1 MTVENLTYSEHR
13 EALRPSMVGVAT
25 AIAVTYATLIAAWGP
40 MGIDETMSFFAR
52 LYLTGLAMAADLVTC
67 YGGFLLTLYLMRSRP
82 PWQTVLA
89 LVPAAL
95 IFAAPCTAVAY
106 TGFHLAK
113 PGRVPLSVL
122 PSTYLFFVLI
132 LLSSGAILYY
142 MLHMRVRWLRATGD
156 RVAGYPSAH
165 LHDESADRSAASRRA
180 DRAAIVAEQNGP
192 EPPTR
197 FFQRLPGEVGN
208 DVHFLKASGHYVE
221 VVTSAGSAIILMRL
235 TDAVAELDTAGMRI
249 HRSYWAAYE
258 HMTGLQRRDKRIVLC
273 LTGGHELP
281 VSRSLLAAVRNEL
294 AARTG
299 LSAGSERYSLRS

>member
-1 MTVENLTYSEHR
+1 
-13 EALRPSMVGVAT
+13 MVGVTT
-25 AIAVTYATLIAAWGP
+25 AIAVIYATLIAAWGP

-95 IFAAPCTAVAY
+95 VFAAPCTAVAY
-106 TGFHLAK
+106 TGYHLAK
-113 PGRVPLSVL
+113 PGWVPLSVL

-142 MLHMRVRWLRATGD
+142 LLHMRVRWLRAAGD
-156 RVAGYPSAH
+156 RVAGFPSAYP
-165 LHDESADRSAASRRA
+165 HDESANRNAVARSP
-180 DRAAIVAEQNGP
+180 DRAAIVDVQVPVPEENAEQNGP
-192 EPPTR
+192 EPPAG
-197 FFQRLPGEVGN
+197 FLQRLPGEVGN
-208 DVHFLKASGHYVE
+208 DILFLKAAGHYVE
-221 VVTSAGSAIILMRL
+221 VVTSTGSAIILMRF
-235 TDAVAELDTAGMRI
+235 TDAVGELGTAGMRI

-258 HMTGLQRRDKRIVLC
+258 HMTGLQRRDRRILLR

-281 VSRSLLAAVRNEL
+281 VSRSLLATVR
-294 AARTG
+294 
-299 LSAGSERYSLRS
+299 SAIAER